1 MSRSKRI
8 IDKEII
14 ALFTEGYNS
23 VKKLTFGELT
33 TNILK
38 HSKNGNVISIYESY
52 RNIKMFKNGKLIKTI
67 DLQ

>member
-23 VKKLTFGELT
+23 VKKITFGELT
-33 TNILK
+33 TSILK